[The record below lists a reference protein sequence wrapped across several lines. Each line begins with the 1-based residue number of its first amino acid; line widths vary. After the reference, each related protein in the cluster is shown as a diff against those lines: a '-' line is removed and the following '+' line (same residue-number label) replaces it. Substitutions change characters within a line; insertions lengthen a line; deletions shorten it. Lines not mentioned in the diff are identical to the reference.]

1 MSKFKAGDAVRVKAG
16 SPSVLWRLGRKEI
29 PKEQMHIVEG
39 YFSDKYGERVHLVG
53 GDYVAEVQYLEP
65 WNDSEEWDGEKWV
78 ADAEKVAARQ
88 AEAAKVLAVAEAK
101 TAISTMDAAVEKAT
115 DLEGLK
121 KIVLD
126 LIKNVHVLT
135 A

>member
-1 MSKFKAGDAVRVKAG
+1 MGGFFMKRYYELLNGKVKG
-16 SPSVLWRLGRKEI
+16 SYTVPQPDKE
-29 PKEQMHIVEG
+29 
-39 YFSDKYGERVHLVG
+39 
-53 GDYVAEVQYLEP
+53 LELLDEAP
-65 WNDSEEWDGEKWV
+65 DDESMWDGEKWV

>member
-1 MSKFKAGDAVRVKAG
+1 MKRYYELLNGKVKGSYTVPQPDKELTLLPAAPNEESK
-16 SPSVLWRLGRKEI
+16 
-29 PKEQMHIVEG
+29 
-39 YFSDKYGERVHLVG
+39 
-53 GDYVAEVQYLEP
+53 
-65 WNDSEEWDGEKWV
+65 WDGEKWV
-78 ADAEKVAARQ
+78 ADAEKVAAKQ

-126 LIKNVHVLT
+126 LIKNVQVLT

>member
-1 MSKFKAGDAVRVKAG
+1 MEGFIMKRYYELLNGKVKG
-16 SPSVLWRLGRKEI
+16 SYTVPQPDKE
-29 PKEQMHIVEG
+29 
-39 YFSDKYGERVHLVG
+39 
-53 GDYVAEVQYLEP
+53 LELLDEAP
-65 WNDSEEWDGEKWV
+65 DDESMWDGEKWV

>member
-1 MSKFKAGDAVRVKAG
+1 MGGFTMRYYKLKDGKVLGSFAVPQPDMELTLLEDA
-16 SPSVLWRLGRKEI
+16 P
-29 PKEQMHIVEG
+29 
-39 YFSDKYGERVHLVG
+39 
-53 GDYVAEVQYLEP
+53 
-65 WNDSEEWDGEKWV
+65 NDESMWDGKAWV
-78 ADAEKVAARQ
+78 ADPDKVTARQ